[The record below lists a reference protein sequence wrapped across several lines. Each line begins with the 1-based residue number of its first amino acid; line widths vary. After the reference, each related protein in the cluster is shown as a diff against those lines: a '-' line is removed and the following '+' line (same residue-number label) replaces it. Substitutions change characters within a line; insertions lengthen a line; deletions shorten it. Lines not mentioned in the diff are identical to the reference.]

1 MRGIAAAARLT
12 STASATPEEFHGAAA
27 EFSQLVDRP
36 FAMPAA
42 EIPTLPMIEAAYRHH
57 GLDAR

>member
-42 EIPTLPMIEAAYRHH
+42 EAPTLPMIEAA
-57 GLDAR
+57 